1 MFLAACVQLN
11 GSSNIERN
19 LTRAEALIRRAA
31 GHGAQLIVTPEATT
45 FLGPHSRKLELAE
58 EVDGPTHQIFSRLAA
73 ELKIHLLIG
82 SVVEIGDDKKVY
94 NTSILFGP
102 DGTLIAKYQKIH
114 LFDVS
119 VPGGVTFKESDT
131 CIPGSDVVVA
141 ETSLGKIGMT
151 ICYDLRFPELYAA
164 LVDAGAEIIT
174 VPSAFTMAT
183 GKDHWSILLRSRAI
197 ETQSWI
203 IAPGQCG
210 EHDDKGLRHSYGHS
224 LIASPWGTVVAE
236 CGDDEGIALA
246 EIDLEKAR
254 EIRSKMPVGS
264 HRRI

>member
-1 MFLAACVQLN
+1 MFLAACIQLN

-19 LTRAEALIRRAA
+19 LSRAEQLIRKAA
-31 GHGAQLIVTPEATT
+31 SHGAELIVTPEATT
-45 FLGPHSRKLELAE
+45 FLGPHSRKLELVE
-58 EVDGPTHQIFSRLAA
+58 EVDGPTNQIFSKLAK
-73 ELKIHLLIG
+73 ELGVHLLIG
-82 SVVEIGDDKKVY
+82 SVVEKGDEEKVY
-94 NTSILFGP
+94 NTSVLFGP

-151 ICYDLRFPELYAA
+151 ICYDLRFPELYAK
-164 LVDAGAEIIT
+164 LIEAGAEIIT

-183 GKDHWSILLRSRAI
+183 GKDHWSVLLRARAI
-197 ETQSWI
+197 ETQSWV

-210 EHDDKGLRHSYGHS
+210 EHDDNGLRHSYGHS
-224 LIASPWGTVVAE
+224 IISNPWGTVVAE

-246 EIDLEKAR
+246 EIDLDKMR
-254 EIRSKMPVGS
+254 KIRSKMPVGS
-264 HRRI
+264 HRRV